1 MKAFHRLF
9 CLFVTAACI
18 LALFPSAQVKAADA
32 PPEVEAGAYI
42 VIDAVSGQVLIEKNA
57 YQTNFPA
64 SITKILTLG
73 LALEQQD
80 RSTDYLNQ
88 QVEVSYFATHSLYY
102 NSSHVA
108 LTENEVVSFQDL
120 LYATQIR
127 SANDAANV
135 LAEYLGGSVDG
146 FAQQMNQKVAQLGLT
161 GSHFTN
167 PSGLPDDAHYTTA
180 YDMAQ
185 ITRWAL
191 TVPGF
196 RELFGTT
203 QYTMPS
209 TNKQPQERVFNG
221 DNLMLIS
228 GSTRYYDGVI
238 GSKQGYTTAA
248 RYTLATAAKRG
259 DMELIC
265 IVLHCDR
272 NEVKYDSTKALLDYC
287 FDNFSYVNYPSASI
301 PASMVP
307 VYGGG
312 ADSIGEIEVKA
323 GQDIPL
329 LLHNSV
335 SLEQVTPNLLVPEK
349 YVMGQNFTPQVSF
362 ALNQEVPMQ
371 SAVLGT
377 APLAWD
383 GIDAVLAANTN
394 SWQHA
399 VRNYPLP
406 LLIFAATIV
415 AVVLVVAGRVMFV
428 KYRRHRRRAARAA
441 AARARLPIRIAERPV
456 PVRRGQVVASKDIPP
471 KGRHSG
477 KQVDLK
483 VVYRSTAGQPP
494 RRVGR
499 MR

>member
-1 MKAFHRLF
+1 MKSFLRLL
-9 CLFVTAACI
+9 CLLLIVTMNI
-18 LALFPSAQVKAADA
+18 VLFFPATAKAADA
-32 PPEVEAGAYI
+32 PPEVGAGAYI
-42 VIDAVSGQVLIEKNA
+42 VIDAVTGQVLIEKNA
-57 YQTNFPA
+57 GQMNFPA

-73 LALEQQD
+73 IALEQQD

-146 FAQQMNQKVAQLGLT
+146 FAQQMNQKIAQLGLT

-196 RELFGTT
+196 RELYGAT
-203 QYTMPS
+203 QYTMAP

-221 DNLMLIS
+221 DNLMLIP

-248 RYTLATAAKRG
+248 RYTLATAVKRG

-265 IVLHCDR
+265 IVLQCDR
-272 NEVKYDSTKALLDYC
+272 NEIKYDSTKALLDYC
-287 FDNFSYVNYPSASI
+287 FDNFSYVNFPAGSVPS
-301 PASMVP
+301 SMVP
-307 VYGGG
+307 VFGGG
-312 ADSIGEIEVKA
+312 ADSLGEIEVKA

-335 SLEQVTPNLLVPEK
+335 SIEQVTPTLFIPEK

-362 ALNQEVPMQ
+362 AINTEVPMQ
-371 SAVLGT
+371 SSVLGA

-399 VRNYPLP
+399 VQQYPLP
-406 LLIFAATIV
+406 LLALAGIFVMVILLA
-415 AVVLVVAGRVMFV
+415 LGRVLYV
-428 KYRRHRRRAARAA
+428 KYRRHRRRLARAA
-441 AARARLPIRIAERPV
+441 AARARLPIRIAERPT
-456 PVRRGQVVASKDIPP
+456 PVRRGQVISNKSIPP
-471 KGRHSG
+471 KGRQKSN
-477 KQVDLK
+477 QVELK
-483 VVYRSTAGQPP
+483 VVYRGTVGEPP